1 MTVVASLALSEGQF
15 VLGRALAGTDARIE
29 LVDLVPVEEALV
41 PYFWVTDTHDPDSFD
56 ERVRDSEST
65 TEITRLDESADRTLY
80 RLRWEETRED
90 LFDALA
96 DNDILVE
103 EGVRTDGEG
112 SFNCVPPTT
121 TRSRAFATTVGSMIS
136 PSTCGTSTTILRRTT
151 IPTGLPK
158 SNARRSNWPSN
169 AATSRCPARRR
180 SPNSPPRPTSAS
192 RLFRVGS
199 SAPSAR
205 SSPGFSRLTTD
216 SSTTDRSTTDRS
228 FETVP
233 NTEFYRQ
240 NQSTAARSTERD
252 SERVQ
257 SWSLS

>member
-103 EGVRTDGEG
+103 EGVRTDGEWLFQLRAPDNDALAG
-112 SFNCVPPTT
+112 FRDDCGEYDISFDVRNLHYDPAEDHHPYGLTEKQCEAPELAFERGYFEVPRETT
-121 TRSRAFATTVGSMIS
+121 LTELA
-136 PSTCGTSTTILRRTT
+136 
-151 IPTGLPK
+151 
-158 SNARRSNWPSN
+158 
-169 AATSRCPARRR
+169 AATDVSQQAFSGRLQRAQRQVFARVF
-180 SPNSPPRPTSAS
+180 P
-192 RLFRVGS
+192 L
-199 SAPSAR
+199 
-205 SSPGFSRLTTD
+205 D
-216 SSTTDRSTTDRS
+216 D
-228 FETVP
+228 
-233 NTEFYRQ
+233 
-240 NQSTAARSTERD
+240 
-252 SERVQ
+252 
-257 SWSLS
+257 